1 MVGIKL
7 KEFQEKCVEELLE
20 QTVFGEK
27 KEILLQAPTGSGK
40 TIMLLEYI
48 DRFLLENKDYVFVW
62 LTPGSGELEEQSKNK
77 MNQLLKNRTTK
88 TLNEVLTTGFEEQ
101 DTAFINWE
109 NVTKKGN
116 TALRELEKSNLY
128 DRIEQ
133 AQNNGIKFI
142 VIIDEEHRNK
152 TEKAESITNL
162 FNAKH
167 TVRVSATTKRNDEAY
182 NIKISE
188 MEVINSGLITKSLYI
203 NQGIENNILLDDE
216 IEYLLKLAINKRRQI
231 RNTCTELGVNYNP
244 LVIIQLP
251 SMSENLIEKIEQYLE
266 KEGFTYD
273 NGLLAI
279 WLADRKENI
288 ENISDNTSEQCF
300 LIMKQA
306 ISTGWDCPRAKVL
319 VKIRENMHEDFE
331 IQTLGRIRRMPEGK
345 HYGNEVLD
353 NCYLYTFDDEYTETV
368 KHELGR
374 QASNVKSLFVKDEFR
389 KFKLYKEVK
398 NTEADNFAPREAF
411 YAIYEYYCKEYN
423 LENSQEKQS
432 NDGDNKEENKE
443 SNKVKLAKAGYN
455 FNQNITN
462 EVVQGSAIELN
473 KKNFINSEKIRI
485 QSSVDTYKN
494 GIDLRHSINVIA
506 TKIGMVYQYLSPI
519 LQRLFL
525 GNVEFPEKILKLTKK
540 EFYAFIINNERKLEY
555 DILNA
560 VIQKREQRVKLQT
573 EFKKVKEFIF
583 PERITVKY
591 NKKDPSLSEMS
602 KNVYYG
608 YPSTTIKSASEE
620 KFEKYCEA
628 SSKIK
633 YWYKNGE
640 SSDEFFSIVYL
651 DKMNKAWTFYP
662 DYIVGDTKG
671 NIWIIETKGGEDAY
685 GYSKNIDIKIENKYE
700 ALKTYA
706 QKYNLKWGFVR
717 DIDEELY
724 ISNADE
730 YIENMKSTNWIN
742 LKNYEI

>member
-7 KEFQEKCVEELLE
+7 KEFQKKCVEELLE

-40 TIMLLEYI
+40 TVILLEYI
-48 DRFLLENKDYVFVW
+48 DRFLLENKNYVFVW

-77 MNQLLKNRTTK
+77 MNQLLTNRTTK
-88 TLNEVLTTGFEEQ
+88 TLNEILTNGFEEQ

-133 AQNNGIKFI
+133 AQNDGIKFI

-152 TEKAESITNL
+152 TEKAENITNL
-162 FNAKH
+162 FNCEH
-167 TVRVSATTKRNDEAY
+167 IVRVSATTKRNDEAY

-188 MEVINSGLITKSLYI
+188 MEVISSGLITKSLYI

-216 IEYLLKLAINKRRQI
+216 IEYLLQLAINKRREI
-231 RNTCTELGVNYNP
+231 RTACTESGVNYNP

-251 SMSENLIEKIEQYLE
+251 SMSENLIEKIEKYLNNQ
-266 KEGFTYD
+266 GFTYD

-288 ENISDNTSEQCF
+288 EKISENTSEQCF

-331 IQTLGRIRRMPEGK
+331 IQTLGRIRRMPEGI
-345 HYGNEVLD
+345 HYGNEILD

-368 KHELGR
+368 RHELGR
-374 QASNVKSLFVKDEFR
+374 HASNVKSLFVKDEYR
-389 KFKLYKEVK
+389 NFKLYKEIK
-398 NTEADNFAPREAF
+398 NTDADNFAPREAF
-411 YAIYEYYCKEYN
+411 YAIYEYFCKQYN
-423 LENSQEKQS
+423 LDKIEN
-432 NDGDNKEENKE
+432 NKE
-443 SNKVKLAKAGYN
+443 KLAEAGYN

-462 EVVQGSAIELN
+462 DVVQGSAVELN

-485 QSSVDTYKN
+485 QSAVDTYKN
-494 GIDLRHSINVIA
+494 GLDLHHSINIIA
-506 TKIGMVYQYLSPI
+506 SKIGMIYQYLSPI

-525 GNVEFPEKILKLTKK
+525 GNVAFPQKVLNLSKK

-555 DILNA
+555 DILDA
-560 VIQKREQRVKLQT
+560 VVQKREQRVKLQK
-573 EFKKVKEFIF
+573 EFKKIEEFKF

-591 NKKDPSLSEMS
+591 NKKSSNLHEMS

-608 YPSTTIKSASEE
+608 YPSSTIKSSCEE
-620 KFEKYCEA
+620 KFEKYCEE
-628 SSKIK
+628 SEKIK
-633 YWYKNGE
+633 FWYKNGE
-640 SSDEFFSIVYL
+640 SSQEFFSIVYL

-662 DYIVGDTKG
+662 DYIIQDKDNNV
-671 NIWIIETKGGEDAY
+671 WIIETKGGEDSY
-685 GYSKNIDIKIENKYE
+685 GNSKNIDIKIENKYE
-700 ALKTYA
+700 ALKRYA
-706 QKYNLKWGFVR
+706 QKYNLKWGFIR
-717 DIDEELY
+717 DIDDLIF
-724 ISNADE
+724 ISNAEE
-730 YIENMKSTNWIN
+730 YVDDMKDYSWTNVKFV
-742 LKNYEI
+742 L